1 MTEQDFVNVIAPPH
15 EDYHKI
21 KREHYS
27 ILFAVADRQRKGRLS
42 FQDWAAFENLLHK
55 PDAEYEIVFRLF
67 DTQGKGLVTFE
78 DFRKLHDEHRA
89 TGLPF
94 DWNSQWAGLYL
105 GEDGNRHDLTYLEFT
120 QMVRGLQEEKIR
132 QAFKFYDKSKTGYI
146 EPEQF
151 QKIVEDTTRHKLSD
165 HLLNNIFMLCNAF
178 AGSKISYA
186 HVRAFQNVIRELD
199 MIEAIVRSATTKAPD
214 GKITKTDFLN
224 EATKLTRFSMFT
236 PMEADIIFH
245 FAGLDNPSGRLGMPD
260 FALVLDS
267 SRIEPTNAP
276 DLPVTLP
283 RQGSG
288 SLLTQIA
295 QSAYNFGLGSIAG
308 AFGATVVYPIDLVK
322 TRMQNQRSKVVGELM
337 YKNSIDCARKVIRN
351 EGIRGLYSGLGPQ
364 LLGVAPEKAIKL
376 TVNDLVRSKAP
387 RNEKG
392 EISLFWE
399 LIAGGSAG
407 GCQVVSNLCTRQFVR
422 YTD

>member
-1 MTEQDFVNVIAPPH
+1 MTEQDFVNAITSPH
-15 EDYHKI
+15 EDYHKV

-27 ILFAVADRQRKGRLS
+27 ILFAVADRQSNGRLS

-78 DFRKLHDEHRA
+78 DFKKLHDEHRT

-94 DWNSQWAGLYL
+94 DWNSQWANLYL
-105 GEDGNRHDLTYLEFT
+105 GEDGNRHDLSYPEFT

-165 HLLNNIFMLCNAF
+165 HLLSNLFMLCNVSV
-178 AGSKISYA
+178 GSKISYA

-199 MIEAIVRSATTKAPD
+199 MVEAIVRSATTNAPD

-236 PMEADIIFH
+236 PMEADIIFL
-245 FAGLDNPSGRLGMPD
+245 FAGLDNPTSRLGVSD
-260 FALVLDS
+260 FASILDS
-267 SRIEPTNAP
+267 SIEPTNALHSP
-276 DLPVTLP
+276 VPGLPLP

-337 YKNSIDCARKVIRN
+337 YKNSIDCAKKVIRN
-351 EGIRGLYSGLGPQ
+351 EGIKGLYSGLGPQ

-392 EISLFWE
+392 EIPLFWE

-407 GCQVVSNLCTRQFVR
+407 GCQVVSHLCAQ
-422 YTD
+422 